1 MLGVVLPCFLR
12 PNTQAIA
19 TCDVWK
25 SRALSEK
32 DLAKAEHA
40 YTDFRELLARD
51 DIDAVVIAT
60 PEHWHVPICIAAAQ
74 AGKDMFCEK
83 PLGTTVAEGRV
94 LCGAIKR
101 YDRIFQFG
109 TGQRFDYNFRHTCEL
124 IFNGRIGELKRITV
138 TVPTHKGHRKYG
150 GSPAPPGPAPEGFD
164 YDMWLGPAPWI
175 PYVGQDDGCWGRMPD
190 YAQGFLTNWG
200 VHHVDIAQWANG
212 SELSGPVF
220 FEGQATF
227 SKEALCNTADEWHG
241 ICTYA
246 NGLELHHFNGPE
258 SVLFE
263 GTEGTIKVGRRALST
278 TPASLKT
285 AVIGPTEIKLRISDP
300 VANLTDCMKSRSETV
315 CPVEVA
321 QRSSTISLLCDIAMR
336 LERKLKWD
344 PDTETFPGDDEANR
358 MLSRAMRAPWR
369 I

>member
-60 PEHWHVPICIAAAQ
+60 PEHWHVPLSIAAAQ

-83 PLGTTVAEGRV
+83 SLGTTVAEGRV
-94 LCGAIKR
+94 LCDTLKR
-101 YDRIFQFG
+101 YGRVFQFG

-124 IFNGRIGELKRITV
+124 IFNGRIGELKKITV
-138 TVPTHKGHRKYG
+138 TVPTHKGFRQIG
-150 GSPAPPGPAPEGFD
+150 NPPDPPGPAPEGLD

-175 PYVGQDDGCWGRMPD
+175 PYVGQDDGRWAKMPD
-190 YAQGFLTNWG
+190 YAVGFLATWG
-200 VHHVDIAQWANG
+200 VHHVDIAQWASG
-212 SELSGPVF
+212 SELSGPVSV
-220 FEGQATF
+220 EGQATF
-227 SKEALCNTADEWHG
+227 CKDGLCNAAEEWHG

-263 GTEGTIKVGRRALST
+263 GTEGTIKVGRHALST
-278 TPASLKT
+278 TPSSLKT
-285 AVIGPTEIKLRISDP
+285 AVIGPTEIRFRISDP
-300 VANLTDCMKSRSETV
+300 VANFTGCIVSRGETV
-315 CPVEVA
+315 CPIEIA

-336 LERKLKWD
+336 LGRKLKWD
-344 PDTETFPGDDEANR
+344 PDTETFPGEDEANR
-358 MLSRAMRAPWR
+358 MLSRAMRVPWQ